1 MSEACSSGLKNVTYS
16 FNSNLHKLK
25 KETVG
30 KFDCTVQCRSG
41 NLSFI
46 QSHMFVL
53 RSGFVTATRVTNTV
67 FLVLTEWLKVSN
79 VSDDFA
85 ASILRVK
92 NPANSVKDVQ
102 VAHTFHRI

>member
-1 MSEACSSGLKNVTYS
+1 MFEVCSSGLKNVTNS
-16 FNSNLHKLK
+16 FNSNLHKLN

-30 KFDCTVQCRSG
+30 TVQCRSG
-41 NLSFI
+41 KLSFI

-53 RSGFVTATRVTNTV
+53 RSGFVTATRVENTV
-67 FLVLTEWLKVSN
+67 FLVVKECLKVSN
-79 VSDDFA
+79 ISDDFA

-102 VAHTFHRI
+102 VALTFHTI